1 MSHLIDLDEYV
12 LKGEPLPDI
21 QAIGGEKWFPLETSM
36 EEDIPVFWGGDF
48 GVSSECNKLRAVLLH
63 RPGAELDICGRPRTM
78 ETPTHST
85 SWES

>member
-63 RPGAELDICGRPRTM
+63 RPGAELDNFDYNQVRFRAPVDP
-78 ETPTHST
+78 EK
-85 SWES
+85 